1 LKPELCIKL
10 DYLQER
16 KNPAEIF
23 DAMSLYIN
31 AYRDFGQLMAN
42 SLGIEGDF
50 DFQLN
55 AIESGSIL
63 SKLSALPGKLDDI
76 FESACYKSGNNTF
89 AELVNVD
96 ETETEQQ
103 VEELA
108 VNIETSLADNTPEQI
123 ADPHIDRQNLAY
135 VLRSFSLANEKIKSG
150 ESVFFRSSNGL
161 KSECRVN
168 TKWRFTGNPKEMFQG
183 STQSYDGKLNLV
195 AKISVNEGN
204 SVWTFR
210 CERIKQPFSARIIHK
225 EWLEKYQTGL
235 IQPVGAKDVITAHVS
250 YDIYTPAKGKG
261 EPVIRNAKIKEITEI
276 KRNTVYQHELSSF

>member
-1 LKPELCIKL
+1 LKPELSIKL
-10 DYLQER
+10 DYLQDR

-31 AYRDFGQLMAN
+31 AYRDFGQLMTN
-42 SLGIEGDF
+42 SIGIKGDF

-63 SKLSALPGKLDDI
+63 SKLSSLPGKLDAI
-76 FESACYKSGNNTF
+76 FEAAFYKSGNSTF
-89 AELVNVD
+89 EELISID

-108 VNIETSLADNTPEQI
+108 LNIENSLASNIPNQI
-123 ADPHIDRQNLAY
+123 ADPHIDRQNLAH
-135 VLRSFSLANEKIKSG
+135 VLKAFSFANEKIKSG
-150 ESVFFRSSNGL
+150 ESVIFKSSNDSQ
-161 KSECRVN
+161 KECRLN
-168 TKWRFTGNPKEMFQG
+168 TSWRFTGNPKEMFQG
-183 STQSYDGKLNLV
+183 STESHDSKLKLI

-225 EWLEKYQTGL
+225 EWLEKYQRGL
-235 IQPVGAKDVITAHVS
+235 IQPVGPKDIMDAHVS
-250 YDIYTPAKGKG
+250 YDIYTPPKGKG